1 MDRMLGGKVF
11 TLGYG
16 AKGWLISNCLQAC
29 PKCSQGYTFGLYDTR
44 ELSEFPWQSGVS
56 ISQDGTNIGLSA
68 LPESGGAAVV
78 REDILRA
85 RDRLK
90 VQQSRSAHRWLRL
103 LWLLAGPGVL
113 VMLGENDGPSMVS
126 YATTGAT
133 YGVGFFVP
141 FIILTFAMAFVVQ
154 EMTVRLGIATH
165 RGHAELIFQRF
176 GPFWGGFAM
185 ADLVLGNVLTLVTE
199 FIAIQ
204 AGGLYFG
211 LPAWLSVAFG
221 VALAVASLGLR
232 RYATWERVLM
242 TLAAGNLLFIP
253 AALLAHPS
261 GAALTHALATW
272 GPLPGG
278 FGTVFVTLILANI
291 GATVTPWMI
300 FFQQSAVVDK
310 GLTRADLPQGRMDTA
325 IGAILATVAA
335 IATLIAA
342 APLFAAHVNVS
353 RFASGADFA
362 TALRPMIGTT
372 GATLFALGMIE
383 AGLVAAMTISTS
395 SSYALA
401 ETISAHH
408 SLNLDFHRG
417 RLFYG
422 AAILSTL
429 LAAGIVLVPGA
440 PLLAMTLTVNVIATL
455 LMAPALLFLLLLVND
470 REIMRD
476 LANGWRANL
485 AGGTIIAAIS
495 LVGAFY
501 GVITVF
507 PDLLGQ

>member
-1 MDRMLGGKVF
+1 MSQDTLTPTAPATLGG
-11 TLGYG
+11 T
-16 AKGWLISNCLQAC
+16 A
-29 PKCSQGYTFGLYDTR
+29 DM
-44 ELSEFPWQSGVS
+44 
-56 ISQDGTNIGLSA
+56 
-68 LPESGGAAVV
+68 

-85 RDRLK
+85 RDRLR
-90 VQQSRSAHRWLRL
+90 VQHTRLARRPLRL

-141 FIILTFAMAFVVQ
+141 FILLTFVMAYVVQ
-154 EMTVRLGIATH
+154 EMTVRLGVATH

-176 GPFWGGFAM
+176 GPFWGYFAM
-185 ADLVLGNVLTLVTE
+185 GDLVVGNLLTLVTE

-211 LPAWLSVAFG
+211 LPAWLSVTAG
-221 VALAVASLGLR
+221 AGAVIASLALR
-232 RYATWERVLM
+232 RYATWERSLMVL
-242 TLAAGNLLFIP
+242 AVGNLLFIP
-253 AALLAHPS
+253 AALYAHPS
-261 GAALTHALATW
+261 GAALAHAVATW

-278 FGTVFVTLILANI
+278 VGTAFVTLLLANI

-310 GLTRADLPQGRMDTA
+310 GLTRADVPQGRTDTA
-325 IGAILATVAA
+325 IGALVGAIAAVATVV
-335 IATLIAA
+335 AT
-342 APLFAAHVNVS
+342 APLFANHVDVS
-353 RFASGADFA
+353 EFASGADFA
-362 TALRPMIGTT
+362 TALRPYLGST
-372 GATLFALGMIE
+372 GATLFALGIIE
-383 AGLVAAMTISTS
+383 AGLLAAMTISTS

-401 ETISAHH
+401 ETLQARH
-408 SLNLDFHRG
+408 SLNLNLREG

-422 AAILSTL
+422 AAIGSTL
-429 LAAGIVLVPGA
+429 LAAVVVLIPGA

-470 REIMRD
+470 REIMGG

-485 AGGTIIAAIS
+485 AGGTIAVGIS
-495 LVGAFY
+495 LVGALY
-501 GVITVF
+501 GVVTVF
-507 PDLLGQ
+507 PNLLGK

>member
-1 MDRMLGGKVF
+1 M
-11 TLGYG
+11 
-16 AKGWLISNCLQAC
+16 
-29 PKCSQGYTFGLYDTR
+29 
-44 ELSEFPWQSGVS
+44 
-56 ISQDGTNIGLSA
+56 SQDALNIGTLEA
-68 LPESGGAAVV
+68 NERLDRVV
-78 REDILRA
+78 TQEDVLRA

-90 VQQSRSAHRWLRL
+90 VQQTRSDRRWLRL

-141 FIILTFAMAFVVQ
+141 FILLTFVMAFVVQ
-154 EMTVRLGIATH
+154 EMTVRLGVATR

-176 GPFWGGFAM
+176 GPFWGYFAM
-185 ADLVLGNVLTLVTE
+185 GDLVFGNVLTLVTE

-211 LPAWLSVAFG
+211 LPSWLSVAFG
-221 VALAVASLGLR
+221 VVLVTASLALR

-242 TLAAGNLLFIP
+242 ALAAGNLLFIP

-261 GAALTHALATW
+261 GAALVHAVATW

-278 FGTVFVTLILANI
+278 FGVGFVTLILANV

-310 GLTRADLPQGRMDTA
+310 GLTQADLPQGRMDTA
-325 IGAILATVAA
+325 IGAMVAAAAA
-335 IATLIAA
+335 IATVVAT
-342 APLFAAHVNVS
+342 APLFAAHVDVS
-353 RFASGADFA
+353 QFASGADFA
-362 TALRPMIGTT
+362 TALRPLLGTT
-372 GATLFALGMIE
+372 GATLFALGIVE

-401 ETISAHH
+401 ETMSARH
-408 SLNLDFHRG
+408 SLNLNFAQG

-422 AAILSTL
+422 AAIVSTL
-429 LAAGIVLVPGA
+429 VAAGIVLIPGA
-440 PLLAMTLTVNVIATL
+440 PLLAMTLTVNVVATL

-485 AGGTIIAAIS
+485 AGGTIVVAIS
-495 LVGAFY
+495 LIGALY

-507 PDLLGQ
+507 PNLLGK

>member
-1 MDRMLGGKVF
+1 LRYGSRKDFAATDFGGVV
-11 TLGYG
+11 
-16 AKGWLISNCLQAC
+16 
-29 PKCSQGYTFGLYDTR
+29 
-44 ELSEFPWQSGVS
+44 SENALNPG
-56 ISQDGTNIGLSA
+56 ISA
-68 LPESGGAAVV
+68 LPGSLEERVTY
-78 REDILRA
+78 EDVLRA

-90 VQQSRSAHRWLRL
+90 VLKTRAAKSSLRL

-133 YGVGFFVP
+133 YGIGFFVP
-141 FIILTFAMAFVVQ
+141 FILLTFLMAFVAQ
-154 EMTVRLGIATH
+154 EMTVRLGVATH

-176 GPFWGGFAM
+176 GPFWGYFAM
-185 ADLVLGNVLTLVTE
+185 GDLVFGNLLTLVTE

-204 AGGLYFG
+204 AGGLFFG
-211 LPAWLSVAFG
+211 LPSWLSVAIG
-221 VALAVASLGLR
+221 VALVFGSLAFR

-242 TLAAGNLLFIP
+242 GLAVFNLLFVP

-261 GAALTHALATW
+261 GAELVHALGTW

-278 FGTVFVTLILANI
+278 FTTAFVTLILANI

-310 GLTRADLPQGRMDTA
+310 GLTRADIPQGRMDTA
-325 IGAILATVAA
+325 IGAMLAAAAA
-335 IATLIAA
+335 IAALVAA
-342 APLFAAHVNVS
+342 APLFAAKVDVS
-353 RFASGADFA
+353 HFASGADFA
-362 TALRPMIGTT
+362 TALRPLIGTT

-395 SSYALA
+395 SSYSLA
-401 ETISAHH
+401 ETVSAAEKVSARH
-408 SLNLDFHRG
+408 SLNLDFAHG

-422 AAILSTL
+422 VAIVSTL
-429 LAAGIVLVPGA
+429 LAAGIVLIPGA

-455 LMAPALLFLLLLVND
+455 LMAPALLLLLLLAND
-470 REIMRD
+470 REIMGD
-476 LANGWRANL
+476 LANGRWANL
-485 AGGTIIAAIS
+485 AGGTIVVAIS
-495 LVGAFY
+495 LVGALY

-507 PDLLGQ
+507 PNLLSK